1 MSERQILTELEPD
14 ALAEALARRGAKPF
28 HARQIYGWLYRRGVA
43 EFARMTDLS
52 KDLRA
57 QLERTFA
64 VPTPTMTTRSESADG
79 TVKYLL
85 RLDDGRA
92 VESVFI
98 PDTPAMTLCV
108 STQAGCAMRCGFCL
122 TGRMGLL
129 RNLTAGEIA
138 AQVRVM
144 AHDLALADRRFNVVL
159 MGMGEPLHNYDET
172 MKALRML
179 AADCGLAVNPR
190 RVTLST
196 VGVLPALERLAQE
209 PQLPNLA
216 VSLHAAT
223 EELRDRLVPV
233 SRKYG
238 LADLIAACRR
248 FPTPRRDRIT
258 FEYVL
263 LRDVND
269 GVADARRLAALLRG
283 IRSKVNLIPLNEAP
297 GIPYRRPSDA
307 GIDRFA
313 RTLAERRVVVSVRKS
328 RGRDIRAACGQ
339 LIVEGTRPAPAQ
351 RAAMLLEGA
360 QRDGKRRHAADATSS
375 PASVSPAAV
384 IRTRTRSFPG
394 RSTGTRTRR

>member
-1 MSERQILTELEPD
+1 MSALQILTELEPD
-14 ALAEALARRGAKPF
+14 ALGDALARHGARPF
-28 HARQIYGWLYRRGVA
+28 HARQIYSWIYRRGVTD
-43 EFARMTDLS
+43 FADMTDLS
-52 KDLRA
+52 TNLRA
-57 QLERTFA
+57 ALARTYA
-64 VPTPTMTTRSESADG
+64 IPTPAVSARSESSDG

-85 RLDDGRA
+85 RLADGRE

-98 PDTPAMTLCV
+98 PDTPAMTFCV
-108 STQAGCAMRCGFCL
+108 STQVGCAMRCGFCL

-144 AHDLALADRRFNVVL
+144 AHDLGLADRRFNIVL

-179 AADCGLAVNPR
+179 AADCGLAVHPR

-196 VGVLPALERLAQE
+196 VGVLPALERLAKE
-209 PQLPNLA
+209 PLMPNLA
-216 VSLHAAT
+216 VSLHATT

-269 GVADARRLAALLRG
+269 GVGDARRLAHLLRG

-307 GIDRFA
+307 RVDRFA

-339 LIVEGTRPAPAQ
+339 LIVEGARPAPGQ
-351 RAAMLLEGA
+351 RAAALLEPPVRQPA
-360 QRDGKRRHAADATSS
+360 RPAHPSSS
-375 PASVSPAAV
+375 P
-384 IRTRTRSFPG
+384 
-394 RSTGTRTRR
+394 RRP